1 MAQGGR
7 AVVLASGPRTQ
18 SRTPENGGVVRRALL
33 QRLDEVVSSRF
44 GLVVG
49 PPGSGKTTV
58 MAQWSRTTGLPV
70 VWGRCTRAG
79 VVVRTPGA
87 GVSMCLTPEELGRM
101 LLQGGNGR
109 ATDQAADRI
118 AGRLTDRLT
127 VSTADR
133 VLGRPTSRP
142 TSRPTDRPTDGAA
155 DRSADRSVLLVLDD
169 AHELIGHAAE
179 RDLEQLLLDVLPAVH
194 LLVGSRVRP
203 RFNLARSEISPPTV
217 LAAADLRLRPWEV
230 DRLFRDVYDEPLTPE
245 DVETVSHETG
255 GWAVAV
261 HLFHRAT
268 AGLLPAD
275 RRRAVRGL
283 PGDSWYAHDYLTG
296 EILAGLDRPLVDL
309 LHWGSAFDRLTG
321 ARCDAL
327 MATTGSRELL
337 RDLEVRWSLAAT
349 DDGVHYTLPRVLR
362 RHLLTAQTEHLGS
375 AASSWQRRAAH
386 ILEGEGAYAAAAEA
400 FRRAGDDEDVHRLRE
415 RVLAAD
421 ASGRV
426 EAWVGGAHPPAP
438 ASSGAEGAPDVTRT
452 GAAGPASTPG
462 AAGTP
467 RAAAA
472 AASTW
477 EGAVRAATRRDPL
490 AALPDARR
498 LTGAERALAEG
509 LCLLL
514 AGDQRAAQEPLR
526 RAAADPDGS
535 AGVVLGATLVDAT
548 LTGTSRA
555 AMLTTADRVHADAER
570 RGLTWLARL
579 AHGVVVALDGTE
591 RARADVAAL
600 VAHCD
605 RIDDPWGAALIASW
619 SGLVALSQGVG
630 DPDEWEALV
639 RRWHALDAP
648 VPAVW
653 ARACYALTAAE
664 HQLPEAVQ
672 DARSAEAFARSAAVP
687 GALAVAYAALAA
699 GAEDGADT
707 GELVALARS
716 TADEH
721 GVDLRRL
728 RLGVTGTSIRP
739 VASAPA
745 GRRGAPV
752 PVGDERPTTEL
763 QCLGEFRVVVDGV
776 PVDLSGVRPRARS
789 ALRFLALHAG
799 RPVHREQLADALWGE
814 LDPTAAMHNLH
825 VSISAV
831 RRALEPSVPTRS
843 SRLIVR
849 EGETYTLV
857 LGPGSVCDHVEFD
870 RACKEAT
877 RARVRGDLDLA
888 AARWREALD
897 LYAGDLLPEDGPAD
911 WVVGP
916 RDRVRALAAEAAA
929 DLAEVEL
936 EAGRFE
942 AAGAAATRSI
952 ELDECRDHAWR
963 LLVAALTAAGDTA
976 AAHRAHRGY
985 TAMLDDLGVLDQ
997 TRRGGS
1003 AVLTSWVATAGPP
1016 APGLRPGATSDLTGR
1031 PDVTARLTSARGTP
1045 PPRSPRSSPASPG
1058 TSR

>member
-7 AVVLASGPRTQ
+7 AVVLANGPRTRSGAPQ
-18 SRTPENGGVVRRALL
+18 NGSVVRRALM
-33 QRLDEVVSSRF
+33 QRLDDVVTSRF

-58 MAQWSRTTGLPV
+58 MTQWSRTTGLPV
-70 VWGRCTRAG
+70 VWGRCTKAG

-87 GVSMCLTPEELGRM
+87 GAAMCLTPEELGRM
-101 LLQGGNGR
+101 LQTTGPDRIVGR
-109 ATDQAADRI
+109 AT
-118 AGRLTDRLT
+118 
-127 VSTADR
+127 
-133 VLGRPTSRP
+133 
-142 TSRPTDRPTDGAA
+142 
-155 DRSADRSVLLVLDD
+155 DRSVLLVLDD
-169 AHELIGHAAE
+169 AHELIGRPAE
-179 RDLEQLLLDVLPAVH
+179 RDLEHLLLDVLPAVH
-194 LLVGSRVRP
+194 VLVGSRVRP
-203 RFNLARSEISPPTV
+203 TFNLARSEISPPTV
-217 LAAADLRLRPWEV
+217 LTAADLRLRPWEV
-230 DRLFRDVYDEPLTPE
+230 DRLFRDVYDEPLTLE
-245 DVETVSHETG
+245 DVETVSRETD

-283 PGDSWYAHDYLTG
+283 RGDSWYAHDYLTG
-296 EILAGLDRPLVDL
+296 EILAGLDRPLVEL
-309 LHWGSAFDRLTG
+309 LHWGAAFDRMTA

-327 MATTGSRELL
+327 MAATGSRELL

-362 RHLLTAQTEHLGS
+362 RHLLTAHTEHLGS

-386 ILEGEGAYAAAAEA
+386 ILEDEHAFAAAAEA
-400 FRRAGDDEDVHRLRE
+400 YRRAGDDADAQRLRDT
-415 RVLAAD
+415 LPTAD
-421 ASGRV
+421 TGGRV
-426 EAWVGGAHPPAP
+426 EAWVGAATASLSHGGGHPQAPTAPDAEQPQAPTAPDAEHPQAP
-438 ASSGAEGAPDVTRT
+438 ASS
-452 GAAGPASTPG
+452 
-462 AAGTP
+462 
-467 RAAAA
+467 
-472 AASTW
+472 W
-477 EGAVRAATRRDPL
+477 EPVVRAATRRDPL
-490 AALPDARR
+490 GALPAASG
-498 LTGAERALAEG
+498 LTGAERALADG

-514 AGDQRAAQEPLR
+514 AGDQRAAREPLR

-555 AMLTTADRVHADAER
+555 AMLSTADRVHADAER

-605 RIDDPWGAALIASW
+605 RIDDPWGAALVASW
-619 SGLVALSQGVG
+619 SGLVALSQGVA

-648 VPAVW
+648 VAAVW
-653 ARACYALTAAE
+653 ARAFYSLAAAE

-672 DARSAEAFARSAAVP
+672 DARAAEAFARSAAVP

-699 GAEDGADT
+699 GAQDGADT
-707 GELVALARS
+707 GELAALARS
-716 TADEH
+716 TAEEH

-728 RLGVTGTSIRP
+728 RLGVTGTSVRRTRLP
-739 VASAPA
+739 GP
-745 GRRGAPV
+745 RRGTLDTGPV
-752 PVGDERPTTEL
+752 DDERPAVPTTSL
-763 QCLGEFRVVVDGV
+763 RCLGEFRVVVDDV

-799 RPVHREQLADALWGE
+799 RPVHREQLADALWPD

-849 EGETYTLV
+849 DGETYTLV
-857 LGPGSVCDHVEFD
+857 LSPGSVCDHVEFD

-877 RARVRGDLDLA
+877 RARVRGDLDVA

-916 RDRVRALAAEAAA
+916 RDRVRTLAAEAAA

-985 TAMLDDLGVLDQ
+985 TAMLDDLGVLDVA
-997 TRRGGS
+997 RRSGP
-1003 AVLTSWVATAGPP
+1003 VTLTSRVATAAPP
-1016 APGLRPGATSDLTGR
+1016 VRGR
-1031 PDVTARLTSARGTP
+1031 VTRRISPSA
-1045 PPRSPRSSPASPG
+1045 
-1058 TSR
+1058 

>member
-7 AVVLASGPRTQ
+7 AVVLASAPRTQ
-18 SRTPENGGVVRRALL
+18 SRVPETGGVVRRALL
-33 QRLDEVVSSRF
+33 QRLDEVVTSRF

-79 VVVRTPGA
+79 VVVRAPGA
-87 GVSMCLTPEELGRM
+87 GAATCLTPQELGRM
-101 LLQGGNGR
+101 LLTDGPARVSDRLAGRGTSASGSAADHVSDRGVDR
-109 ATDQAADRI
+109 ATD
-118 AGRLTDRLT
+118 
-127 VSTADR
+127 
-133 VLGRPTSRP
+133 
-142 TSRPTDRPTDGAA
+142 
-155 DRSADRSVLLVLDD
+155 RSALLVLDD

-179 RDLEQLLLDVLPAVH
+179 RDLEQLLLDVLPGVH
-194 LLVGSRVRP
+194 VLVGSRVRP

-230 DRLFRDVYDEPLTPE
+230 DRLFRDVYDEPLTSE

-283 PGDSWYAHDYLTG
+283 PVDSWYAHDYLTG

-309 LHWGSAFDRLTG
+309 LHWGSAFDRMTG

-327 MATTGSRELL
+327 MATSGSRECL

-362 RHLLTAQTEHLGS
+362 RHLLTVQTEHLGS
-375 AASSWQRRAAH
+375 AASSWQRRAAR
-386 ILEGEGAYAAAAEA
+386 ILEDERAYVAASEA
-400 FRRAGDDEDVHRLRE
+400 YRRAGDDEDVHRLQD
-415 RVLAAD
+415 RVTAATT
-421 ASGRV
+421 AGRGRV
-426 EAWVGGAHPPAP
+426 EAWVVGRPAAGTTDATGAN
-438 ASSGAEGAPDVTRT
+438 GARGVNGAT
-452 GAAGPASTPG
+452 GANGTAGTTGATGANGTAGTTGMTNAAGPVGPP
-462 AAGTP
+462 AGP
-467 RAAAA
+467 V
-472 AASTW
+472 STW
-477 EGAVRAATRRDPL
+477 EGVVRAATHRDPV
-490 AALPDARR
+490 AAVPAAGV

-514 AGDQRAAQEPLR
+514 AGNQRAAREPLR

-548 LTGTSRA
+548 LTGSSRA
-555 AMLTTADRVHADAER
+555 SMLTTADRVHADAER
-570 RGLTWLARL
+570 RGLTWLARM

-639 RRWHALDAP
+639 RRWHALDAA

-664 HQLPEAVQ
+664 HQLPEAVE

-699 GAEDGADT
+699 GAQDGPDS

-728 RLGVTGTSIRP
+728 RLGVTGTSVRRP
-739 VASAPA
+739 TTSAP
-745 GRRGAPV
+745 GRRGTAPAAV
-752 PVGDERPTTEL
+752 DDERPTMRL
-763 QCLGEFRVVVDGV
+763 QCLGEFRVVVDGA
-776 PVDLSGVRPRARS
+776 PVDLSVVRPRARS

-843 SRLIVR
+843 SRFILR
-849 EGETYTLV
+849 DGETYTLV
-857 LGPGSVCDHVEFD
+857 LGPGAVCDHVEFD
-870 RACKEAT
+870 RACKEAA
-877 RARVRGDLDLA
+877 RARVRGDLDTA

-897 LYAGDLLPEDGPAD
+897 LYAGNLLPEDGPAD

-942 AAGAAATRSI
+942 SAVAAATRSI

-985 TAMLDDLGVLDQ
+985 TAMLDDLGVLDAP
-997 TRRGGS
+997 RRTGS
-1003 AVLTSWVATAGPP
+1003 AALAGRVTTVGSPTPLPRGAGATAE
-1016 APGLRPGATSDLTGR
+1016 
-1031 PDVTARLTSARGTP
+1031 LTSARGTP
-1045 PPRSPRSSPASPG
+1045 PPRSPRSSPGSPG